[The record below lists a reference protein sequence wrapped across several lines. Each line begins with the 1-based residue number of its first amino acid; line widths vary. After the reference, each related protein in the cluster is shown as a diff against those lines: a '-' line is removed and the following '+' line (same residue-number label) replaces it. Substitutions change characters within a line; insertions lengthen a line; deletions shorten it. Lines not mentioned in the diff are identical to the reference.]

1 MPYLSQRLDTL
12 PQLGPN
18 PVFFTRS
25 PLIILI
31 HFRAHMMEFLQPIL
45 HITTDPLAFF
55 QFFGY
60 IGLAA
65 ILFFETGLFCFFLP
79 GDSLLLTLG
88 LISARGDIDIKIL
101 IPSLILATIL
111 GDCLSYF
118 LGRKY
123 ADAVRLNIGRFYLEE
138 KHLEMAHKFYDRH
151 GGKTILFC
159 KFIAFVRTFAP
170 FVAGTSKMGVGRFL
184 LFDITGAV
192 LWVGGIVGAAHY
204 LGQIVHFDI
213 KTYFHYFV
221 IFLIFLLLSPF
232 LFKVFKKKA

>member
-1 MPYLSQRLDTL
+1 
-12 PQLGPN
+12 
-18 PVFFTRS
+18 
-25 PLIILI
+25 
-31 HFRAHMMEFLQPIL
+31 MMEFLQPIL
-45 HITTDPLAFF
+45 QITTDPLSFF

-65 ILFFETGLFCFFLP
+65 ILFAETGLFCFFLP

-88 LISARGDIDIKIL
+88 LISARGDIDLWYL
-101 IPSLILATIL
+101 IPVLTLATIL
-111 GDCLSYF
+111 GDHFSFF

-123 ADAVRLNIGRFYLEE
+123 APAVRSNIKRFYLEE
-138 KHLEMAHKFYDRH
+138 KHMELAHDFYVRH

-170 FVAGTSKMGVGRFL
+170 FVAGTSQMTLGRFI
-184 LFDITGAV
+184 LFDVAGAV
-192 LWVGGIVGAAHY
+192 LWVGGIVGASHY

-221 IFLIFLLLSPF
+221 IFLFFLLLSPF
-232 LFKVFKKKA
+232 LFKLFKKKA